1 MSIAEWMTSDLW
13 GGVREF
19 EQQYPTLSEREV
31 AEKFVR
37 AMSATQRREALVQA
51 VLDIVEGHRA
61 SRERARVRSIEA
73 SVAQLPYDPEE
84 FERQRIAR
92 LAEYEANPRMA
103 PRNSRAYRK
112 WILTEEGQRHEA
124 ERLARIAEE
133 DEKDRLFREDPDEYS
148 NRFGWGLVRRQFED
162 WENKIRLKVTAELLA
177 ASFALGDGRTVTW
190 GDATIEDHHIRIGL
204 LQRQLLGTGDAI
216 ARHEA
221 AVSMIVEAGVTR
233 LGEVRVAA

>member
-51 VLDIVEGHRA
+51 ILDIVEGHRA
-61 SRERARVRSIEA
+61 SRERARVRAIEE
-73 SVAQLPYDPEE
+73 SVTRIPVDPAE
-84 FERQRIAR
+84 FERQRLAR

-103 PRNSRAYRK
+103 PRNTRAYRK
-112 WILTEEGQRHEA
+112 WSETEEGKEFEA
-124 ERLARIAEE
+124 ERLARVAEE
-133 DEKDRLFREDPDEYS
+133 EEKDRLYDEDPEEYS
-148 NRFGWGLVRRQFED
+148 NRYGWGYVRRQFDE
-162 WENKIRLKVTAELLA
+162 WENRIRLKVTAELLS

-190 GDATIEDHHIRIGL
+190 GDATIEDHHTRIGL
-204 LQRQLLGTGDAI
+204 LQRQLIGTGDAI

-221 AVSMIVEAGVTR
+221 AVSMIVEAGVAR
-233 LGEVRVAA
+233 LGEVKVAA